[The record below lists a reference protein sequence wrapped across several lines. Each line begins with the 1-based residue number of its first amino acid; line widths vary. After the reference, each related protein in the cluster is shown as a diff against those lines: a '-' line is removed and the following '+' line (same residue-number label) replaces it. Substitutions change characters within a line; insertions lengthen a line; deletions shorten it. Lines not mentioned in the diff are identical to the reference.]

1 MALTDKLKAIANAI
15 REKTGKTDPLTLDQ
29 MPDEISGIVSGD
41 GEDLDTE
48 LDEQESLI
56 EQLQAIL
63 AGKAAGGGGGGGEP
77 MEMVATFADGTT
89 KTYIIY
95 GEAVE

>member
-15 REKTGKTDPLTLDQ
+15 RDKTGKTDPLTLDQ
-29 MPDEISGIVSGD
+29 MPEEISGIVSGE

-63 AGKAAGGGGGGGEP
+63 AGKAVGGGGGGEP

>member
-56 EQLQAIL
+56 EQLQTIL
-63 AGKAAGGGGGGGEP
+63 AGKAVGGGGGEP

-95 GEAVE
+95 GEVAE